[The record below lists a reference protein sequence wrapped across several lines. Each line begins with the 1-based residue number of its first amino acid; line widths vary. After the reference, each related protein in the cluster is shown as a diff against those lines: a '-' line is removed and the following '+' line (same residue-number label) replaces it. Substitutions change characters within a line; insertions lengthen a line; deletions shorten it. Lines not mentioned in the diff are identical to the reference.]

1 MMLLAKKEEDKLR
14 VISHFLPFHVCERK
28 LGTHIN
34 ICESESF
41 EVRVKV
47 VYIALPSLSDF
58 YLNSSTSLSV
68 ESESLDRDQAL
79 NVMW

>member
-28 LGTHIN
+28 LGTDIN

-41 EVRVKV
+41 EERVKV

-58 YLNSSTSLSV
+58 
-68 ESESLDRDQAL
+68 
-79 NVMW
+79 